1 MAMYSCDTVRDL
13 IIRLTGQISDR
24 IYNKGATV
32 GPWVAAT
39 PRGTW
44 QDGMG
49 TTQNNILWERTAPG
63 DLGTEW
69 ANANVS
75 DNSTVDACN
84 TTPETL
90 RFGQTER
97 SMTLQKRRLDT
108 EDICFED
115 LRSSFQFERF
125 MGQLQNNLTFVSN
138 FVWDSRARDEYIR
151 LAAHKVTVNAN
162 TDIFASSTDPSD
174 PPTSRLVWGPLERA
188 YDFLRAEGAGME
200 GVTVGFSG
208 ASNRPVFDLFT
219 DGNSAR
225 SLIRDDPDLREDFR
239 FAYEGQGINSPL
251 LQNRGGTFTY
261 NGFRLVDDA
270 NQRRFD
276 IVNGVKINRPKYLKD
291 SVSVTKGVNSP
302 LSTQWLY
309 AKYATSVIHI
319 PAVYTQ
325 LVLSTR
331 GGIAGMGFNPVSF
344 MGDFKF
350 LIIQDKVCNPDM
362 NKGFF
367 HANYAS
373 ASEPGLT
380 HLGITFDHL
389 NCAPLQSLQ
398 TSCYS

>member
-1 MAMYSCDTVRDL
+1 MAMYTCDTVRDL
-13 IIRLTGQISDR
+13 LIRLSGQISDR

-39 PRGTW
+39 PRGEW
-44 QDGMG
+44 MDGMG

-69 ANANVS
+69 VDNQVS
-75 DNSTVDACN
+75 DNSSVDACN
-84 TTPETL
+84 ITPETL

-97 SMTLQKRRLDT
+97 SMSLQRRRLDT

-115 LRSSFQFERF
+115 LRSSFMFERF
-125 MGQLQNNLTFVSN
+125 MSQLQNNLSFVSN
-138 FVWDSRARDEYIR
+138 YVWDSRARDEYIR
-151 LAAHKVTVNAN
+151 LAGHKLTEKAVLDINA
-162 TDIFASSTDPSD
+162 TTTSAAV
-174 PPTSRLVWGPLERA
+174 PPTSRLTWGTLEQIW
-188 YDFLRAEGAGME
+188 DFLEAEGAGQD
-200 GVTVGFSG
+200 GVSVGNSG
-208 ASNRPVFDLFT
+208 PASRPVFDLFT
-219 DGNSAR
+219 DSNTQR
-225 SLIRDDPDLREDFR
+225 SLIRDDPELREDFR

-251 LQNRGGTFTY
+251 LQQRGGSYTY
-261 NGFRLVDDA
+261 NGFRFVNDS

-276 IVNGVKINRPKYLKD
+276 IVGGVKVIRPKY
-291 SVSVTKGVNSP
+291 SQTPTAATKGVKNEVSP
-302 LSTQWLY
+302 LWLY
-309 AKYATSVIHI
+309 AQYATSVVHI

-325 LVLSTR
+325 LVPATR
-331 GGIAGMGFNPVSF
+331 GGIAGMGFNPVSY

-367 HANYAS
+367 HSNFAS

-380 HLGITFDHL
+380 HLAFTIDHL
-389 NCAPLQSLQ
+389 HCTPLRNLE

>member
-1 MAMYSCDTVRDL
+1 MAMYTCDNVRDL

-39 PRGTW
+39 PRGEW
-44 QDGMG
+44 MDGMG
-49 TTQNNILWERTAPG
+49 TTQNNILWERTAPN

-69 ANANVS
+69 TDATVSNNAGT
-75 DNSTVDACN
+75 DGCN
-84 TTPETL
+84 ITPEVL

-97 SMTLQKRRLDT
+97 SMTLQKRRLDS
-108 EDICFED
+108 ELICFED
-115 LRSSFQFERF
+115 LRSSFKFESF
-125 MGQLQNNLTFVSN
+125 MNQLQNNLSFVSN
-138 FVWDSRARDEYIR
+138 YVWDSRARDEYIR
-151 LAAHKVTVNAN
+151 LAAHKVTV
-162 TDIFASSTDPSD
+162 TSSPDIFATSTDPAN
-174 PPTSRLVWGPLERA
+174 PPTSRLEWGALERA

-200 GVTVGFSG
+200 GVSVGFAG
-208 ASNRPVFDLFT
+208 AANRPVFDLFT
-219 DGNSAR
+219 DANSAR
-225 SLIRDDPDLREDFR
+225 SLIRDDPELREDFR

-251 LQNRGGTFTY
+251 LMNRGGTFTY

-276 IVNGVKINRPKYLKD
+276 IVNGVKVIRPKYLKD
-291 SVSVTKGVNSP
+291 AVSVTKGVNSP

-325 LVLSTR
+325 LVQATR
-331 GGIAGMGFNPVSF
+331 GGISGMGFNPVSF

-350 LIIQDKVCNPDM
+350 LIIQDMVCNPDM

-367 HANYAS
+367 HSNWAS

-380 HLGITFDHL
+380 HLGIVFDHL
-389 NCAPLQSLQ
+389 NCAPLINAH